1 MTPVDLEELVGTRG
15 ETIKNLG
22 AKLSS
27 MVHKIPRLS
36 AEATILPLTRSVLSV
51 ELALTADFDY
61 DVEVHGPSQGFH
73 LLVEDGDGEQLLYY
87 QYWVLKARYA
97 EETQY
102 VNFTV
107 PLFDP
112 MPPQYFL
119 RILSDSWLKAETT
132 HVISFRS
139 LILPEKFPPHT

>member
-1 MTPVDLEELVGTRG
+1 MLKRLDNKPIPFERYYDMTPVDLEELVGTRG

-97 EETQY
+97 EETQS
-102 VNFTV
+102 
-107 PLFDP
+107 PLR
-112 MPPQYFL
+112 QVGSL
-119 RILSDSWLKAETT
+119 RS
-132 HVISFRS
+132 
-139 LILPEKFPPHT
+139 PEE